1 VRTKSSDRH
10 PIKIE
15 QGIAIPPRRK
25 PHIKP
30 LPAGYLSK
38 TDLRYWR
45 AKIFQRSYRTAKGNV
60 VAPDYWVQLQHA
72 GRREKINLRDDNAE
86 HAAAKARS
94 LYLSLL
100 AVGWEET
107 LRRFKAGYGKPK
119 RGELEI
125 GEYLEAVARHTS
137 ILPRT
142 LDGYAKALRR
152 IAADIAGVPDSVNKF
167 HPTKTEWRD
176 RVDAIK
182 LRKLTREAIEKW
194 ERDFIKAAGNDPLK
208 EKSARISAVAFL
220 RRARSLF
227 GKKVLPLLKSVELPD
242 PVPFSGIKI
251 AQIRPPKYRATFD
264 MIQLALDARKQLAPD
279 RPEQYK
285 IFLLGS
291 MAGLRRN
298 EIDKLLWS
306 AFRWEE
312 SKIRIERTQYFRPKS
327 EDSEREVEVDT
338 ELMEVFRD
346 YYAQRGGEFVI
357 ESNGAPNS
365 DASFDDYRCGSE
377 LKEVVDWLRG
387 KGVVSKTPLHTLR
400 KEYGSQICERFGLY
414 AAQTALGH
422 SDPKVTAQ
430 HYLEPKKRS
439 VLGFGHLLKS
449 NSNVVSISEEAPKR
463 AKQKN

>member
-1 VRTKSSDRH
+1 LDRKSENKVRTR
-10 PIKIE
+10 
-15 QGIAIPPRRK
+15 
-25 PHIKP
+25 
-30 LPAGYLSK
+30 LPGDSNNHLSK

-45 AKIFQRSYRTAKGNV
+45 KKVFQRSYPTASGLK

-72 GRREKINLRDDNAE
+72 GRREKLNLRDDNAE
-86 HAAAKARS
+86 SAAAKARKV
-94 LYLSLL
+94 YLSLL

-107 LRRFKAGYGKPK
+107 LGRFKAGYSEPR
-119 RGELEI
+119 RGELGI
-125 GEYLEAVARHTS
+125 GEYLEAVVRNTS
-137 ILPRT
+137 IQPRT

-167 HPTKTEWRD
+167 HPTKTEWRT

-194 ERDFIKAAGNDPLK
+194 ERDFIKAAGSDPLK

-220 RRARSLF
+220 RWARSLF

-264 MIQLALDARKQLAPD
+264 MIQLALDARKELAPD

-285 IFLLGS
+285 VFLLGS

-306 AFRWEE
+306 AFRWDE

-327 EDSEREVEVDT
+327 EDSEREIEVDT
-338 ELMEVFRD
+338 ELVEVFRD

-357 ESNGAPNS
+357 ESDVDPNS
-365 DASFDDYRCGSE
+365 DASFDDYRCGDE
-377 LKEVVDWLRG
+377 LEVVDWLRA

-422 SDPKVTAQ
+422 SDPKITSQ

-449 NSNVVSISEEAPKR
+449 DSNVVSISQEEALKR
-463 AKQKN
+463 TKKKI